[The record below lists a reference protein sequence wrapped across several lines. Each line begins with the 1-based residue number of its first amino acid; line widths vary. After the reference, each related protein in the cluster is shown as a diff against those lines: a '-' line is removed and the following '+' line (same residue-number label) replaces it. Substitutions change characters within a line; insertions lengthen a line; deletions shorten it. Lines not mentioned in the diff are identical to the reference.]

1 MENPIKMDDL
11 GVPLF
16 LETPIWGET
25 KIGDPAALCECLTFW
40 GLLHGWCENAWT
52 VMFQELKRP
61 RMRVQNDKST
71 NGITSY
77 LLDRFQ
83 DLVWGPLIKHFPNI
97 LGDVCFPL
105 KRSSN
110 HWQLHGFC
118 KKITVFCYRI
128 WRFGLN
134 SWIFP
139 GNIEVHQDTYMGTNI
154 FHFQHIFFKA
164 PQIQCG

>member
-1 MENPIKMDDL
+1 MCVFDLL
-11 GVPLF
+11 GV
-16 LETPIWGET
+16 TPRLVW
-25 KIGDPAALCECLTFW
+25 KCRK
-40 GLLHGWCENAWT
+40 T
-52 VMFQELKRP
+52 VMFQELQRP

-77 LLDRFQ
+77 LLDRSQ

-154 FHFQHIFFKA
+154 FHFQHIFLKLHKSSVVNN
-164 PQIQCG
+164 PWGRSIGIYLYITVYIPTNWS